1 VVRRHRLRRLT
12 CEPKLQMKCSG
23 GKRDQDGRNATTV
36 VPTEVV
42 EIVVATGTT
51 EIIENI
57 EVTEAVKVTEKR
69 RARGPWRGRGMTTG
83 LKRKDGKNRRIKLTK
98 RPLNVRSQGR
108 RLLC

>member
-57 EVTEAVKVTEKR
+57 EVTEKR